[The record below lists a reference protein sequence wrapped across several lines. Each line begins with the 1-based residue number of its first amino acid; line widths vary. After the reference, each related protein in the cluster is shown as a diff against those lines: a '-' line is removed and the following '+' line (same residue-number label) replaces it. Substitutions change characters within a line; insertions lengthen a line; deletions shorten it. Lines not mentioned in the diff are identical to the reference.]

1 MKTVK
6 NILITLLSVILSTQY
21 VIAQYQIEI
30 ADPSSLV
37 RVGMDPHPT
46 DSTDIALAYTLLRA
60 LDNSNV
66 DSIGYVCEQW
76 QAKAQANYTK
86 DKAYSSLAYLLSFY
100 LRELANEETE
110 TQDIL
115 TADLYS
121 YFMDNECDRLRN
133 YLVLKYELN
142 DYRPRSI
149 KEYILQRTYYEDLLM
164 FNDPNRG
171 VWDKTDVIIANMPL
185 QEGDKVVDVG
195 CGFGYNSLRFSNV
208 VGKTGMIYAT
218 DTEKAYVDHLSGV
231 LHRNNVTNIRPIV
244 STSSD
249 ISVDD
254 SVDVVFMSSLYHI
267 IYTWSRED
275 ERSSFINSLKKSLKQ
290 GGFVVIVDNVSL
302 HGRELN
308 NCHVNPELV
317 KAQLG
322 FWGFEPVASYDLSE
336 QRYMLVF
343 RHNDNYT
350 PNVVVNKL
358 TQNPVLDITGQKSL
372 IHIGS
377 LDSYDITDRGIDAAQ
392 YVYDFMGNGQVEL
405 ADIAIEKYNELIP
418 AENFGGEYSA
428 LQWLCEV
435 KKADASTRKRM
446 LSDRLSKS
454 FYHML
459 TDDSCKVI
467 RYYLLHKYKLGNDS
481 VRMLSDSILEK
492 SGEVGRTHR
501 SYLEDY
507 ILALNPR
514 RPQWE
519 QTDSLIA
526 HLNIK
531 GGEVI
536 ADIGCGSGFFTDKF
550 SKLVGPNGKV
560 YAIEIKDEH
569 INTLKDFLEK
579 ECIRNVSVI
588 KGKEDELLLP
598 SQVDK
603 MFMCSLYHIMYGV
616 NSDADRDKYLRSM
629 VKMLKKDGELI
640 IVDNG
645 PVDDDTLP
653 YHGPYITPELIEYQL
668 RFYGLQLVEYYQII
682 PQRYMLKFKLSN
694 LNTQL

>member
-249 ISVDD
+249 IS
-254 SVDVVFMSSLYHI
+254 
-267 IYTWSRED
+267 
-275 ERSSFINSLKKSLKQ
+275 
-290 GGFVVIVDNVSL
+290 GFL
-302 HGRELN
+302 
-308 NCHVNPELV
+308 
-317 KAQLG
+317 
-322 FWGFEPVASYDLSE
+322 
-336 QRYMLVF
+336 
-343 RHNDNYT
+343 
-350 PNVVVNKL
+350 
-358 TQNPVLDITGQKSL
+358 
-372 IHIGS
+372 
-377 LDSYDITDRGIDAAQ
+377 
-392 YVYDFMGNGQVEL
+392 
-405 ADIAIEKYNELIP
+405 
-418 AENFGGEYSA
+418 
-428 LQWLCEV
+428 
-435 KKADASTRKRM
+435 
-446 LSDRLSKS
+446 
-454 FYHML
+454 
-459 TDDSCKVI
+459 
-467 RYYLLHKYKLGNDS
+467 
-481 VRMLSDSILEK
+481 
-492 SGEVGRTHR
+492 
-501 SYLEDY
+501 
-507 ILALNPR
+507 
-514 RPQWE
+514 
-519 QTDSLIA
+519 
-526 HLNIK
+526 
-531 GGEVI
+531 
-536 ADIGCGSGFFTDKF
+536 
-550 SKLVGPNGKV
+550 
-560 YAIEIKDEH
+560 
-569 INTLKDFLEK
+569 
-579 ECIRNVSVI
+579 
-588 KGKEDELLLP
+588 
-598 SQVDK
+598 
-603 MFMCSLYHIMYGV
+603 
-616 NSDADRDKYLRSM
+616 
-629 VKMLKKDGELI
+629 
-640 IVDNG
+640 
-645 PVDDDTLP
+645 
-653 YHGPYITPELIEYQL
+653 
-668 RFYGLQLVEYYQII
+668 
-682 PQRYMLKFKLSN
+682 
-694 LNTQL
+694 